1 MNIDEQYA
9 NRFSANEYKHE
20 NLRPTSLQGY
30 DSIYN
35 SSSHNQ
41 QDLQKNMRSN
51 RLGVIMTEDLIGDG
65 DFDDDDFNLNKNRNQ
80 HL

>member
-41 QDLQKNMRSN
+41 
-51 RLGVIMTEDLIGDG
+51 
-65 DFDDDDFNLNKNRNQ
+65 
-80 HL
+80 